1 LHAARRARRAHPRA
15 AEPGGRR
22 LNLPVETSFGALD
35 WAIVAGYLLACV
47 GIGFTVS
54 KYVSSMTEYVAAGRG
69 VRTALGV
76 ASLASSEMGL
86 VTVMYAAQKGFT
98 GGFAAFHIA
107 VAGGVVA
114 LFVGLSGFIVARLR
128 ATAVLTVPEFYEQR
142 FGRDVRVLGGVLLA
156 LGGILNMGLFLK
168 VESMFI
174 VGLTGIEGGSALTTV
189 MVCLVAL
196 ALLYTV
202 FGGAVSDL
210 VTDYVQFVVR
220 SIGLLLACGLAV
232 AAVGWD
238 HVFTT
243 VDAEMGA
250 RGFDPLAEGGF
261 GAEYVLWMVF
271 LGLVSCALWP
281 TSLMRALSAESPQ
294 VVRRTYALASIGF
307 LSRFLLPYFLGIC
320 AFVFVLDTP
329 ELHAA
334 FFPVDG
340 GPAVDN
346 LYALPTFLARILP
359 TGVIGLILAAMLAA
373 FMSTYDTYLL
383 CWSSVITQDVVA
395 PLRGDK
401 MSARARILLT
411 RILMVAIGAYLVVW
425 GLLYPGSQ
433 ELWDYLAVSGAI
445 YFSGAFA
452 LLVFGL
458 YWKRASR
465 IGALAALVCGLAA
478 ILGLAPVQAALG
490 VSIPS
495 ERVGLAT
502 ICLTTAAMV
511 LGSLLFPD
519 RSGRRREAAT

>member
-1 LHAARRARRAHPRA
+1 MD
-15 AEPGGRR
+15 
-22 LNLPVETSFGALD
+22 LPLQTSFGALD
-35 WAIVAGYLLACV
+35 WGIVVVYLAISVCV
-47 GIGFTVS
+47 GFAVS
-54 KYVSSMTEYVAAGRG
+54 RYVTNMTEYVAAGRG

-156 LGGILNMGLFLK
+156 LGGILNMGLFLR

-174 VGLTGIEGGSALTTV
+174 VGLTGIHGGSALTTV
-189 MVCLVAL
+189 MMCLVAL

-210 VTDYVQFVVR
+210 VTDYMQFVVR
-220 SIGLLLACGLAV
+220 SIGLLIACALAV
-232 AAVGWD
+232 RAVGWD
-238 HVFTT
+238 HLFST
-243 VDAEMGA
+243 VEQQMGP

-281 TSLMRALSAESPQ
+281 TSLMRALSAESEQ
-294 VVRRTYALASIGF
+294 VVRRTYALSSIGF
-307 LSRFLLPYFLGIC
+307 MSRFLLPYFLGIC
-320 AFVFVLDTP
+320 ALVFALDTP

-334 FFPVDG
+334 FFPADG
-340 GPAVDN
+340 SAGASN
-346 LYALPTFLARILP
+346 LYALPLFLARILP
-359 TGVIGLILAAMLAA
+359 TGVIGLVLAAMLAA

-395 PLRGDK
+395 PLRGDR
-401 MSARARILLT
+401 MGPRARILLT
-411 RILMVAIGAYLVVW
+411 RLIMVAIGIYLVVW
-425 GLLYPGSQ
+425 GLLYPGSE
-433 ELWDYLAVSGAI
+433 ELWDYLAVSGAV

-465 IGALAALVCGLAA
+465 VGALAALVCGLAA
-478 ILGLAPVQAALG
+478 VLGLSPVQQALG
-490 VSIPS
+490 VHIPS

-502 ICLTTAAMV
+502 IALTTAAMV

-519 RSGRRREAAT
+519 RREVAA